1 MNREH
6 IAPAG
11 TPAVAPYTPA
21 IAVNGLVFVAGQ
33 ISVDAAGEMVA
44 DDFASQARRTFSN
57 MASVLAAAGCTMA
70 DVVSCT
76 TYLTD
81 ADDFDAFNAV
91 YQEFF
96 SAPFP
101 TRATILARLLGPG
114 LRIESTC
121 IAARRQ

>member
-6 IAPAG
+6 VAPAG

-33 ISVDAAGEMVA
+33 ISVDGDGNMVA
-44 DDFASQARRTFSN
+44 DDFASQARRTFAN
-57 MASVLAAAGCTMA
+57 MEAVLREAGCEMA

-76 TYLTD
+76 TYLTA

-101 TRATILARLLGPG
+101 TRATILAKLLGPG
-114 LRIESTC
+114 LKIESTC